1 VAANSVLSRWLT
13 AACGFVAAALGLA
26 PSASRALTLPENRA
40 EGMYHLYRGGGLT
53 SQGPA
58 LLVRK
63 SVSDRLS
70 LSGSLY
76 VDQVSNASIDV
87 VTTASPYRERRNE
100 YGVAADYLVRD
111 ALVSVGLARSDEPDY
126 KTKSASID
134 VQQEIFG
141 GMTNVSLGFSRAVDE
156 VGRASDRVFFDRARH
171 WQYRVGVTQ
180 ILTPRWQ
187 ASLNVEGISDTGYLG
202 NTYRSARV
210 FGAVV
215 PERHPRTRSSRAIKV
230 GAVGRVG
237 WFPQEGQGE
246 PRDAARVDYRYFWDT
261 WDIRAHNVEAG
272 YSRYLGTS
280 FLADGFVRYYKQSKA
295 LFYSDNAQADTLYLS
310 RNRQLGTFDNLTVGG
325 KLSYDWKNQPGVYD
339 LKANVGLELLN
350 VNYRDYT
357 DVRTGDN
364 YRLRAAVL
372 SLYLTATY

>member
-202 NTYRSARV
+202 NAYRSARV